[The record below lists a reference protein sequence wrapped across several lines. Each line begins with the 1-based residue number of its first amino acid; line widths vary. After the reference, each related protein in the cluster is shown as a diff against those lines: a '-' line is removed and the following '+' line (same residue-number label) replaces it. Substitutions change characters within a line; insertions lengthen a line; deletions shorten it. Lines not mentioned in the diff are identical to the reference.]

1 MRPELLQLR
10 IEPFPFRVQR
20 KLGHCLANLHQRR
33 GAAGMVFLKM
43 ASHEIVELSAGGRRF
58 GPGFFG
64 PLVGQP
70 PGALGIVVRY
80 RGGSV
85 QRGEIRGSRT
95 ACQTAKANADPQQR
109 EGPAASRREQV
120 AGVGR
125 SMVHKYGNPPRHSPA
140 SPIGPNGIQTRR
152 PETLNGP
159 DVKSRKSYTYD
170 ACKATTGT
178 DMFRVKIC
186 GITNVGDARV
196 ATDAGADAIGLNFY
210 SASPRFCG
218 IEQARAI
225 SQNMPQSVCKV
236 GVFVNAT
243 PAEIRAT
250 FDTAGL
256 DAVQLHGDES
266 PELLRE
272 LRGLPVIR
280 AFRVGRAL
288 APVGGYLQACHR
300 LACVPRM
307 VLVDTLKPGQYGGT
321 GATLDWRVLQGNRQ
335 VLQGVPLVLAGGLK
349 PSNVVAAIAA
359 VRPWAVDTASGVES
373 SPGKKS
379 PALVREFVEAAQA
392 GFAQLSV
399 RK

>member
-1 MRPELLQLR
+1 
-10 IEPFPFRVQR
+10 
-20 KLGHCLANLHQRR
+20 
-33 GAAGMVFLKM
+33 
-43 ASHEIVELSAGGRRF
+43 
-58 GPGFFG
+58 
-64 PLVGQP
+64 
-70 PGALGIVVRY
+70 
-80 RGGSV
+80 
-85 QRGEIRGSRT
+85 
-95 ACQTAKANADPQQR
+95 
-109 EGPAASRREQV
+109 
-120 AGVGR
+120 
-125 SMVHKYGNPPRHSPA
+125 
-140 SPIGPNGIQTRR
+140 
-152 PETLNGP
+152 
-159 DVKSRKSYTYD
+159 
-170 ACKATTGT
+170 
-178 DMFRVKIC
+178 MFRVKIC